1 MKFKSETPSC
11 RTLHAFAICNE
22 RLMIYGGT
30 DGRKE
35 DADINDLWML
45 QPLLKQPPTWQRLKI
60 VDPNFIL
67 PDSVKR
73 HQLVVRKNAQ

>member
-11 RTLHAFAICNE
+11 RTLHAFAICDE
-22 RLMIYGGT
+22 KLLIYGGT

-45 QPLLKQPPTWQRLKI
+45 QPLLKQPPVWSRVKVL
-60 VDPNFIL
+60 DNNYIL
-67 PDSVKR
+67 PDSLKR
-73 HQLVVRKNAQ
+73 HQLVVRKNMQ